1 MASKSIGLLNIVF
14 GADLRGFDKAMKKA
28 QKNIKKF
35 GNNLKKTGKNLTQ
48 NLTLP
53 LVALGV
59 AGVRAFDKQQKAIA
73 QVEAGLKSTGNQVGI
88 TSEELQKMASDL
100 QKTTLFGD
108 EEILQG
114 ATAQLLTFTNIA
126 GEQFA
131 RTQEV
136 ALDLATRLDGD
147 LKSASIM
154 LGKALND
161 PVANLS
167 ALSRAGIQF
176 STEQKAVVKSL
187 VETNR
192 LADAQTIILNELEKQ
207 YGGSAAAAAQAGL
220 GPIQQLGNALSDMS
234 EDIGAILLPM
244 IQDLAQWV
252 KNIAEKFA
260 GLDDSTKTIVVTI
273 GLLVAALGP
282 ALMLFGSITV
292 AVTALSGPIGIIV
305 VALAALVTGLTW
317 LTTSSSDTAINI
329 RNAFIAMANVI
340 IKSVNTIISAINL
353 INPFEQIKPIK
364 EFTYEAKTGLD
375 EVGNA
380 AENTATSL
388 TEVESGVD
396 SLVEKLPELTEATK
410 QYSDAVEVMQ
420 TEFIYG
426 MSPIEE
432 QFENMVTWTADL
444 RTEAEKNADTLKA
457 SLAEMA
463 VDMGATLSQ
472 GAQDFQAF
480 GNMVLNSI
488 RDVIKALI
496 AEGITIAITAA
507 LKSSLKTGQ
516 YWTIPIFAGAAAGLA
531 NTAFNTLI
539 PEFAQGGLVTGPTLG
554 LIGEGSGTS
563 AFNPEVVTPLDK
575 LMGMMGATEVDVHGI
590 IEGKNIVLV
599 SDKPEISRQRFI

>member
-575 LMGMMGATEVDVHGI
+575 LMGMMGATEVDVHGR
-590 IEGKNIVLV
+590 IEGNNIVLV
-599 SDKPEISRQRFI
+599 SDKAEISRQRFI

>member
-463 VDMGATLSQ
+463 VDMRATLSQ

-575 LMGMMGATEVDVHGI
+575 LMGMMGATEVDVHGR
-590 IEGKNIVLV
+590 IEGNNIVLV
-599 SDKPEISRQRFI
+599 SDKAEISRQRFI

>member
-539 PEFAQGGLVTGPTLG
+539 PEFAQGGLVTGPT
-554 LIGEGSGTS
+554 
-563 AFNPEVVTPLDK
+563 
-575 LMGMMGATEVDVHGI
+575 
-590 IEGKNIVLV
+590 
-599 SDKPEISRQRFI
+599 